1 MRRSRDGWILRCL
14 RAKGLAGCGAGRGCW
29 SPRAHLLSTLTTHI
43 PYPTQVYDGPPQ
55 GLEDVALGV
64 DADELSMRLGMDDAD
79 LAYTNQQPVAL
90 GLIKVRWGR

>member
-1 MRRSRDGWILRCL
+1 
-14 RAKGLAGCGAGRGCW
+14 
-29 SPRAHLLSTLTTHI
+29 
-43 PYPTQVYDGPPQ
+43 VYDGPPQ